1 MSLNALHG
9 IRVIDLSH
17 VIAGPTASHYLAL
30 EGAEVIK
37 VERPGRGDVLR
48 GSPRDLLDQG
58 VPVGFAAIN
67 GGKQSLALDLK
78 QPRGRELLQQ
88 LIATADVFI
97 ENFRPGAVG
106 RLGFDYESVRTIRPD
121 IVYASISGFGQEGA
135 WGPRAAYDHVVQSAI
150 GMSLLQGLEGDEP
163 MKVGFP
169 VIDTATGMVGAQA
182 ILAALL
188 RRFREGRG
196 AFLDISMAQAG
207 LQLMWPDA
215 ARAAFTGHDAP
226 RVGNRGFSGS
236 PGAATFRCADGWIST
251 AGNTMRQFRALC
263 EVLGLPELPD
273 DPALIDQAA
282 LQRGGFLVAADPQ
295 RLHARLEAAMATR
308 AVDAL
313 ESQFALRDVPC
324 AKLRRLSEVVTLA
337 QQGDVMTLPV
347 RKTRYVQGVMTDF
360 GPGYKADRQDESP
373 LQPAPRLGQHTAE
386 ILRSLGLDAAQIDAL
401 AAAGTVGTVGTA
413 GTGG

>member
-150 GMSLLQGLEGDEP
+150 GMSLLQGLEGEEP

-282 LQRGGFLVAADPQ
+282 LQRGGFLVAADAQ